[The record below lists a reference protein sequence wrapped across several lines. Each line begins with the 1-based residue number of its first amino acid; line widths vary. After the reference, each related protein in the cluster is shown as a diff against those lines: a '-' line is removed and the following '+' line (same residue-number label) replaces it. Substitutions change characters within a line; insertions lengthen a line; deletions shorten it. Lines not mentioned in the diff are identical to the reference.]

1 MTTEPID
8 IAKWI
13 EDEKLPRTTGDFKLL
28 GCTIGQ
34 CIPPNF
40 ESYCKIYH
48 PFEVTP
54 DEPDILEPNK
64 EYGQK
69 VNLSI
74 SNSPD
79 AGLQITEVK
88 SDGTVI
94 DIFARQQERL
104 KEYKSKSWDFVTW
117 KSVAERYGLIF
128 HNEISPQTFVDRFQK
143 IGWQK
148 NLNFPSEGYLP
159 RQLLVKLLKL
169 LKEYSSQDQA
179 YIYQMPPNN
188 IWKDNKDCDLVK
200 CSFNEVLEYFD
211 KDFIG
216 YLYSED
222 KSWVIF
228 TDTDLKFT
236 IVGGQKKLID
246 VLLSS
251 DLEVLE
257 CKATTRV
264 DIYSDKINVEKAAHN
279 STLPKAGRK
288 WWQKLFGSE

>member
-13 EDEKLPRTTGDFKLL
+13 EDEKLPRTTGDFKIF
-28 GCTIGQ
+28 GCTIGH

-54 DEPDILEPNK
+54 DEPDILEK
-64 EYGQK
+64 KDYGQK
-69 VNLSI
+69 VILNFSI
-74 SNSPD
+74 SPD
-79 AGLQITEVK
+79 AGVKLTETK
-88 SDGTVI
+88 YDGSET
-94 DIFARQQERL
+94 DIYARQHERL
-104 KEYKSKSWDFVTW
+104 KDYNSKTWNLVTW
-117 KSVAERYGLIF
+117 KSIAEKYDLVF
-128 HNEISPQTFVDRFQK
+128 HNEINPQTFVNKFNK

-148 NLNFPSEGYLP
+148 NLLFPSEGYLP
-159 RQLLVKLLKL
+159 RQLLVKLLNL
-169 LKEYSSQDQA
+169 LKNVSTSDYV
-179 YIYQMPPNN
+179 YIYQMMPHN
-188 IWKDNKDCDLVK
+188 IWKDNKDCGLVK
-200 CSFNEVLEYFD
+200 CSFDEVLEYFD
-211 KDFIG
+211 TDFKG
-216 YLYSED
+216 YLYSAD

-228 TDTDLKFT
+228 TDTDLHFT
-236 IVGGQKKLID
+236 IAGGQKQLID
-246 VLLSS
+246 ILLSS

-264 DIYSDKINVEKAAHN
+264 DNYSNKINKEKAAHN